1 MNPKPNS
8 RNPGDPAPEQQ
19 PPEKEKNVFEEFGDQ
34 VEKFANRTVESLK
47 KTIDRALIS
56 RNTVLTIRVNNDAN
70 HKLNALVE
78 AGLFRSRSESAAFLI
93 EEGIKHQHDLFQ
105 KISLKMEKIEK
116 LKSELSDII
125 SREISTTGKGKGKT
139 GKD

>member
-8 RNPGDPAPEQQ
+8 RNPGDPAPEQP